1 MNSTTDPY
9 ERPRAEPNLW
19 ILAGITVLSLIIT
32 AIVLVVSTL

>member
-1 MNSTTDPY
+1 MSSTTDPH

-32 AIVLVVSTL
+32 AVVLVATTL